1 MSDEKTDA
9 RAAQAAATR
18 AKLIEAATEL
28 FAEQGLTKP
37 SLDAIC
43 ERAGYTR
50 GAFYVHFRDRDD
62 FLVAVMDHVGERY
75 LDGVLGTGEA
85 GEDLGTIAGRFVQS
99 VADGTYPLTGSV
111 RPHQLLDACFRS
123 DDIRARYVGL
133 VRDTIGR
140 VGAAVARAQEQ
151 GVVRRDVDPQRLGT
165 LLLAAVIGAHTMME
179 LGMEVDVGGSADMLV
194 RLLGNSASA

>member
-1 MSDEKTDA
+1 MSETSRTS
-9 RAAQAAATR
+9 RAEAKQRSREALIAAGMA
-18 AKLIEAATEL
+18 L
-28 FAEQGLTKP
+28 FAEQGLDGP

-85 GEDLGTIAGRFVQS
+85 GEDLATIAGRFVQS

-123 DDIRARYVGL
+123 EDIRARYVGL

-140 VGAAVARAQEQ
+140 VGAAVARAQER
-151 GVVRRDVDPQRLGT
+151 GVVRQDVDPHRLGT

-194 RLLGNSASA
+194 RLLGNSGSA